1 MSSQNILQQIK
12 NSYSLLPASRDPPL
26 HPTRSRR
33 NSVQFFH
40 RMLSS
45 KIDLIRESRLMN
57 ITLKPEQSELIQQKL
72 NSGKY
77 SNVDE
82 VIDEALQ
89 LLYQRDLEY
98 ETWVEE
104 TRGKVDV
111 AIDELRRG
119 EGIDGDVVIA
129 QLKEK
134 LHQARQSQP

>member
-1 MSSQNILQQIK
+1 
-12 NSYSLLPASRDPPL
+12 
-26 HPTRSRR
+26 
-33 NSVQFFH
+33 
-40 RMLSS
+40 
-45 KIDLIRESRLMN
+45 MN

-77 SNVDE
+77 NNAEE
-82 VIDEALQ
+82 VIAEALQ
-89 LLYQRDLEY
+89 LLYQRDREY

-119 EGIDGDVVIA
+119 EGIDGNVVVA

-134 LHQARQSQP
+134 LRQARQSQP

>member
-1 MSSQNILQQIK
+1 
-12 NSYSLLPASRDPPL
+12 
-26 HPTRSRR
+26 
-33 NSVQFFH
+33 
-40 RMLSS
+40 
-45 KIDLIRESRLMN
+45 MN

-77 SNVDE
+77 NNAEE
-82 VIDEALQ
+82 VIAEALQ
-89 LLYQRDLEY
+89 LLYQRDREY

-134 LHQARQSQP
+134 LRQARQEQA